1 MLKFHKNNNFD
12 ITILTSTTSY
22 QIPYGVCKVS
32 KHDNLIEIDEKP
44 KLEFLANIG
53 VYLIKKK
60 ILSLIPKNKKFDF
73 TQLIKLAKKKNKK
86 IGVYSSHQ
94 NSWLDVG
101 QWNEFNKTIEKFE

>member
-1 MLKFHKNNNFD
+1 MKKKNKISF
-12 ITILTSTTSY
+12 
-22 QIPYGVCKVS
+22 P
-32 KHDNLIEIDEKP
+32 KP
-44 KLEFLANIG
+44 KFVGKRNWGKEIL
-53 VYLIKKK
+53 
-60 ILSLIPKNKKFDF
+60 LSLIPKNKKFDF